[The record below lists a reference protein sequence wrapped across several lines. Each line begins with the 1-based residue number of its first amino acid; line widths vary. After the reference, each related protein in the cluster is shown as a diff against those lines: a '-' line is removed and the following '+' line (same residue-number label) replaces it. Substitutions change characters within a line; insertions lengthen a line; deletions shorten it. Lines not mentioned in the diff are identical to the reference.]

1 MRLAAKSALGIDVTI
16 LENYKHP
23 FNLHSDQ
30 ILNYNLRINP
40 TRQGQYHIEEF
51 TISPN
56 ESLGTIDENLSLEN
70 LQEIDIEHIHLLKTA
85 TDNLKPVN
93 SIMNLSLKQGDVN
106 LIDVKSNFASS
117 EFTQVTQFV
126 TGNTQIPWPQTDE
139 SKNQY
144 DSIYWI
150 EKGVEKE
157 SVRNMGDQ
165 QQHYQGF
172 YKPASIV
179 GRSANGQLSF
189 KAGTLDNETSLIKK
203 YSSLKGIPNT
213 ATFEAQNALAP
224 YPDTLTVTRQNSETN
239 TNFINHIYPAD
250 YLNLP
255 NVPTLTY
262 NPNRFWISNFDLAPN
277 YEYLEIDL
285 GETQAINFLIFQM
298 LSAPVDI
305 KIEYADYTKDVSI
318 PSITSVSCN
327 LTPGNTE
334 YTYTL
339 SANHDLTIGDSVTVE
354 NILNVKSYNGTFVV
368 TDVTNNTF
376 KVQGSSANLQSI
388 TGSNVASA
396 KICRNFK
403 SYELVNFDPLYPIET
418 SIDYDADKLNKWTS
432 LPYIFDMVFGR
443 FIKITFT
450 RTNQTYLRQN
460 SFLVDETKNPPEA
473 NKWPV
478 VVKNLRIGRNIV

>member
-1 MRLAAKSALGIDVTI
+1 
-16 LENYKHP
+16 
-23 FNLHSDQ
+23 
-30 ILNYNLRINP
+30 
-40 TRQGQYHIEEF
+40 
-51 TISPN
+51 
-56 ESLGTIDENLSLEN
+56 
-70 LQEIDIEHIHLLKTA
+70 
-85 TDNLKPVN
+85 
-93 SIMNLSLKQGDVN
+93 
-106 LIDVKSNFASS
+106 
-117 EFTQVTQFV
+117 
-126 TGNTQIPWPQTDE
+126 
-139 SKNQY
+139 
-144 DSIYWI
+144 
-150 EKGVEKE
+150 
-157 SVRNMGDQ
+157 
-165 QQHYQGF
+165 
-172 YKPASIV
+172 
-179 GRSANGQLSF
+179 
-189 KAGTLDNETSLIKK
+189 
-203 YSSLKGIPNT
+203 
-213 ATFEAQNALAP
+213 
-224 YPDTLTVTRQNSETN
+224 
-239 TNFINHIYPAD
+239 
-250 YLNLP
+250 
-255 NVPTLTY
+255 LTY

-318 PSITSVSCN
+318 PSITSVSCD

-339 SANHDLTIGDSVTVE
+339 SANHNLAIGDSVTVE